1 MDTLAMAAIT
11 EFAKGTG
18 DDLKI
23 EISLVEV

>member
-18 DDLKI
+18 GDVKI
-23 EISLVEV
+23 EISLVES